1 MNPEFLSQLF
11 IIIVILISGLKLN
24 LNFRQAK
31 SIKNNINSI
40 PEGFINY
47 ITLADH
53 QKAANYNLEKLKL
66 NNIENIVSSIVLLLF
81 TLGGGIQL
89 INNYLINLNQYP
101 ISQGVSV
108 IICFSIINSI
118 ISLPFAVYSTF
129 FIEQKYGFNNMNIKL
144 FIVDIIKN
152 TVLSSIIGIPLIY
165 LILWLMEITNGY
177 WWLWVWSVLVIF
189 NLILLL
195 IYPMF
200 IAPIFN
206 KFTPLDNEE
215 LKQKI
220 EQLLIKCGFKTHGIF
235 IMDGSKRSSHGNAYF
250 TGIGRAKRIVFFD
263 TLIKKLQFDEIE
275 AILAHELGHFKNKH
289 VLKQIIFSF
298 TLTFVGLFILS
309 LLIHQPLFFNTLGVT
324 SITNYNGLILF
335 ILIMDI
341 ITFPFAPLS
350 SYLSRK
356 NEFEADDFAKN
367 YSSKKDLINGLV
379 KLYRDNA
386 STLTPDSLY
395 VKFYYSH
402 PPASIRIA
410 HLRE

>member
-11 IIIVILISGLKLN
+11 IIIVILISGLKLY

-89 INNYLINLNQYP
+89 INNCLINLNQYP

-309 LLIHQPLFFNTLGVT
+309 LLTHQPLFFNTLGVT

>member
-11 IIIVILISGLKLN
+11 IIIVILISGLKLY